1 MNEHTLVE
9 ASGGTLFAQ
18 VALLILGYAVPGAPQ
33 WVRAL
38 VAVVVG
44 VLSALAG
51 ELRSGLETLDLLAA
65 LTILGQG
72 GITAALALGLFAGIG
87 AAQERRA
94 DARAVPGE
102 AGRHLTGVG

>member
-1 MNEHTLVE
+1 MNTALET
-9 ASGGTLFAQ
+9 SGGTLFAQ
-18 VALLILGYAVPGAPQ
+18 VALLILGYAWPAAPQ
-33 WVRAL
+33 WARGAI
-38 VAVVVG
+38 AVVVG

-51 ELRSGLETLDLLAA
+51 ELRGGLATIDLLAS

-94 DARAVPGE
+94 AVADGA
-102 AGRHLTGVG
+102 AGRHRTAL

>member
-1 MNEHTLVE
+1 MSEETVAE

-18 VALLILGYAVPGAPQ
+18 VALLILGYAWPAAPQ
-33 WVRAL
+33 WARAV
-38 VAVVVG
+38 VAIVVG

-51 ELRSGLETLDLLAA
+51 ELRGGLATIDLLAG

-87 AAQERRA
+87 AAQEKRA
-94 DARAVPGE
+94 LAGE
-102 AGRHLTGVG
+102 AGRHGTAP